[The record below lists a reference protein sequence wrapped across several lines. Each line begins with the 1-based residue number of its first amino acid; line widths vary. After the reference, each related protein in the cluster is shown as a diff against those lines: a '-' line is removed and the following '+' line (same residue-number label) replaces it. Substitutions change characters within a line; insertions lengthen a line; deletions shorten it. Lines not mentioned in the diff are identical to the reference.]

1 MNIPKILANVS
12 SSNIGQRIYAKLL
25 HPSKERLLNEG
36 LPLLSGTVCTG
47 SYIYATAHDKYIPKE
62 QKPILQYQNVINGV
76 AGITI
81 SAGLNQWAY
90 KKTEKI
96 IKCLDKRVFK
106 ESSNII
112 NGIRIAVPIVITS
125 AVMRLLISSGSVLL
139 SDWYKRFKDF
149 TKNGKPL

>member
-106 ESSNII
+106 ESSNIV
-112 NGIRIAVPIVITS
+112 NGIRISVPIVITS